1 MTRGRGITRNDVED
15 PMKTALTVPTL
26 ALLLAGG
33 MLLPAMAQPTR
44 ANATAAAPAPSP
56 LRPGDHI
63 AAVINQELVTAYE
76 VGQRM
81 ARAREDAQR
90 NNQRLPP
97 EAELRKQVLESL
109 IEDRAMLSHARDSGV
124 KVDEPDIDRAVANMA
139 AQNQMTLAQLR
150 TQLAREGLELA
161 RFRAN
166 IKDQMLIER
175 VRERE
180 VAQRIRITDSEVDE
194 FIEKQR
200 GASAS
205 EVQYNIAQV
214 LVTVPENA
222 SEAVVAERRAR
233 ADAALAR
240 IRGGEPFAAVA
251 RAVSEDANK
260 EGGGEIGL
268 KPADRLPDVFL
279 DVVRPLAS
287 GDVAPTLLRSGAGF
301 HVLKLVERS
310 DGSAFRVT
318 QTRARHILLRPS
330 PQLST
335 QAVQTRLAEFKRQ
348 IETGARRFEELARE
362 HSLDGSASAG
372 GDLGWAAPG
381 QFVPEFEEALNV
393 LSVNGIS
400 PPVVSRFGVHLIQV
414 VERRTVALD
423 TKQLREQAR
432 NALRERKFE
441 TAYAEWVREVRDRAY
456 VEFREAPL

>member
-1 MTRGRGITRNDVED
+1 
-15 PMKTALTVPTL
+15 MKTAVLICSLLGGL
-26 ALLLAGG
+26 ALL
-33 MLLPAMAQPTR
+33 PAQAQPTR
-44 ANATAAAPAPSP
+44 ANAAATPESG

-63 AAVINQELVTAYE
+63 AAVVNQELVTAYE
-76 VGQRM
+76 VSQRL
-81 ARAREDAQR
+81 ARARDDAQR
-90 NNQRLPP
+90 NKQQLPH
-97 EAELRKQVLESL
+97 ETELRRQVLESL

-124 KVDEPDIDRAVANMA
+124 RVDDPEIDRAVANIA
-139 AQNQMTLAQLR
+139 AQNQITLAQLR
-150 TQLAREGLELA
+150 TQLARDGLDLA

-166 IKDQMLIER
+166 IRDQMLVER

-194 FIEKQR
+194 FIETQR
-200 GASAS
+200 GAAAG
-205 EVQYNIAQV
+205 EVQYNVAQV
-214 LVTVPENA
+214 LVTVPDGA
-222 SEAVVAERRAR
+222 SDGVVAERRAR
-233 ADAALAR
+233 AEAALAR
-240 IRGGEPFAAVA
+240 IKGGEAFAAVVK
-251 RAVSEDANK
+251 AVSEDANK
-260 EGGGEIGL
+260 DNGGEIGL

-279 DVVRPLAS
+279 EVVRPLAS

-301 HVLKLVERS
+301 HVLKLIERS

-330 PQLST
+330 PQLSA
-335 QAVQTRLAEFKRQ
+335 QAVQARLADFKRQ
-348 IETGARRFEELARE
+348 IEAGTRRFEDLARE

-381 QFVPEFEEALNV
+381 QFVPEFEEAMNALAP
-393 LSVNGIS
+393 NGIS

-414 VERRTVALD
+414 VERRSLALD

-456 VEFREAPL
+456 VEFRDAPL

>member
-1 MTRGRGITRNDVED
+1 
-15 PMKTALTVPTL
+15 MKPALTFSTL
-26 ALLLAGG
+26 ALLLAGSA
-33 MLLPAMAQPTR
+33 LLPAMAQPTR
-44 ANATAAAPAPSP
+44 ANAGVTPPSAVL

-76 VGQRM
+76 VAQRM
-81 ARAREDAQR
+81 ARARADAQR
-90 NNQRLPP
+90 SNQTLPP

-124 KVDEPDIDRAVANMA
+124 RVDEPDIDRAVGNMA
-139 AQNQMTLAQLR
+139 AQNQVTMAQLR
-150 TQLAREGLELA
+150 TQLAREGLDLA

-166 IKDQMLIER
+166 LKDQMLMER

-180 VAQRIRITDSEVDE
+180 VAQRIRITDSEIDE

-200 GASAS
+200 GAAAG

-214 LVTVPENA
+214 LVTVAENA

-233 ADAALAR
+233 AEAALAR

-260 EGGGEIGL
+260 DNGGEIGL

-287 GDVAPTLLRSGAGF
+287 GDVAPSLLRSGAGF
-301 HVLKLVERS
+301 HVLKLVQRS

-330 PQLST
+330 PQLT
-335 QAVQTRLAEFKRQ
+335 PEAVQARLLEFKRQ
-348 IETGARRFEELARE
+348 IETGAKRFDDLARE
-362 HSLDGSASAG
+362 HSLDGSAPSG

-381 QFVPEFEEALNV
+381 QFVPEFEEALN
-393 LSVNGIS
+393 LLAVNGIS
-400 PPVVSRFGVHLIQV
+400 PPVVSRFGIHLIQV

-423 TKQLREQAR
+423 AKQLREQAR
-432 NALRERKFE
+432 AALRERKFE
-441 TAYAEWVREVRDRAY
+441 TAYADWVREVRDRAY
-456 VEFREAPL
+456 VEFREPPL